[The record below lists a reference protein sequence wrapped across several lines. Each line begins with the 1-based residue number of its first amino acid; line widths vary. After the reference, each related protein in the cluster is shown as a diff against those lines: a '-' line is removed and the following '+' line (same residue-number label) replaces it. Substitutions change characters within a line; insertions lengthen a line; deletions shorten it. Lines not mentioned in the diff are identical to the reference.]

1 MFYLLMRYIV
11 FQPAEDSLSSDG
23 DYRLDIMI
31 GEGPSARSVK
41 LELPPFTLV
50 GATTRAGMLTN
61 PIKRSIWDCFTLE
74 FYNNQELARDSRK
87 VCGFISEY

>member
-1 MFYLLMRYIV
+1 MFCLLMKFIDYAPVIEEILY
-11 FQPAEDSLSSDG
+11 PAME

-61 PIKRSIWDCFTLE
+61 PLE
-74 FYNNQELARDSRK
+74 IDSVLYQIRILYQQELN
-87 VCGFISEY
+87 